1 MSWRSLV
8 GIGLLIVGVGFF
20 LDRLDVIDFGEIL
33 STWWP
38 MIIILIG
45 VIQLATRSVPVG
57 AGALVILIGVFF
69 QVNTLD
75 LFDVNL
81 GQFFWPALLIGVGS
95 YLLITRSSS
104 KGPMVNTDDRL
115 SSFVAF
121 GGVESKLESQAFQGG
136 SAIALFGGSEIDLSQ
151 ARLAPEGAELDLT
164 AAFGGV
170 EVTVPADWKV
180 RMSGLPLFGGLTNK
194 TAHKGAGDEDAPELT
209 IRGFAAFGGVEV
221 HN

>member
-1 MSWRSLV
+1 MSWRTLV
-8 GIGLLIVGVGFF
+8 GAGLLIVGVGYL
-20 LDRLDVIDFGEIL
+20 LDQLDVVEFGEIL

-57 AGALVILIGVFF
+57 AGMIVILIGVFF

-75 LFDVNL
+75 LFDFNL
-81 GQFFWPALLIGVGS
+81 SQFFWPALLIGVGG
-95 YLLITRSSS
+95 YLLITRSRS
-104 KGPMVNTDDRL
+104 KGPMINTDDRL

-121 GGVESKLESQAFQGG
+121 GGVESKLESTAFQGG
-136 SAIALFGGSEIDLSQ
+136 SAIALFGGSEIDLTH
-151 ARLAPEGAELDLT
+151 ARLDPGGAELDLT
-164 AAFGGV
+164 AMFGGV
-170 EVTVPADWKV
+170 EVTVPADWRV
-180 RMSGLPLFGGLTNK
+180 RMSGLPLFGALTNK
-194 TAHKGAGDEDAPELT
+194 TALKGTGDEDAPELR

>member
-1 MSWRSLV
+1 MSWRALV
-8 GIGLLIVGVGFF
+8 GAGLLIVGVGFF
-20 LDRLDVIDFGEIL
+20 LDRLDVVDFGEIL

-75 LFDVNL
+75 LFDFNL
-81 GQFFWPALLIGVGS
+81 GQFFWPALLIGIGG
-95 YLLITRSSS
+95 YLLITRSQS
-104 KGPMVNTDDRL
+104 KGAMVNTDDHL

-121 GGVESKLESQAFQGG
+121 GGVESKLESQTFQGG

-151 ARLAPEGAELDLT
+151 ARLAPDGAELDLT

-180 RMSGLPLFGGLTNK
+180 RMSGLPLFGALTNK
-194 TAHKGAGDEDAPELT
+194 TALKGTGEEDAPELT